1 MCVYSDFGTLDYQPG
16 FSTEFC
22 TPITVLFTDVTHGM
36 LHELVYWSKQFDSC
50 HTYRKSSIQ
59 VPPGGRVL
67 ISNPF
72 EGEGAGA
79 FLEAGGLI

>member
-1 MCVYSDFGTLDYQPG
+1 
-16 FSTEFC
+16 
-22 TPITVLFTDVTHGM
+22 M